1 MAVELAC
8 QDLGVACRAVHRG
21 DTTEELLD
29 NLRTH
34 AREAHDVELTQ
45 TLADYAADEAR
56 TAG

>member
-21 DTTEELLD
+21 QTTEELLGK
-29 NLRTH
+29 LRDH
-34 AREAHDVELTQ
+34 ARDAHGVELTE

-56 TAG
+56 ATG